1 MNFRNESIP
10 KERDKK
16 QTMKKCRH
24 SVNNQYIETLYTIIK
39 KKQKKNLTRRAQF
52 SKFRICAIDWK
63 YFAIQQFINLM
74 S

>member
-24 SVNNQYIETLYTIIK
+24 SVNNQYIETLYTIK
-39 KKQKKNLTRRAQF
+39 KENNLTRRAQF